1 MSGTP
6 VELYATLDLPPSVVR
21 DALMNVMRAI
31 GDREEPYRNL
41 TLAFE
46 LSGPGHAQLRVPIEA
61 TVVNR
66 PGRWECGIHI
76 EAAENAHLFPRFDG
90 TLSVTPDGGR
100 ESELWLQGTYV
111 PPGGALGKGLD
122 VVLLH
127 GSAQNSLRE
136 FLTWIAGEVRDEV
149 ERSERV
155 RADQARRFHG

>member
-6 VELYATLDLPPSVVR
+6 VEIYASLDLPPTVVR

-31 GDREEPYRNL
+31 GNREEPYANLAL
-41 TLAFE
+41 TLE
-46 LSGPGHAQLRVPIEA
+46 LKSPGHAQLRVPVEV

-76 EAAENAHLFPRFDG
+76 EAAENDRLFPTFDG

-111 PPGGALGKGLD
+111 PPGGALGKGVD
-122 VVLLH
+122 AVLLH
-127 GSAQNSLRE
+127 GSAENSLRE
-136 FLTWIAGEVRDEV
+136 FLDWIAGEVRDEV
-149 ERSERV
+149 DRSERE
-155 RADQARRFHG
+155 RAEQARRFHG

>member
-6 VELYATLDLPPSVVR
+6 VELYARLDLPPMVVR

-31 GDREEPYRNL
+31 GTRQEPYRNL
-41 TLAFE
+41 ALGFE
-46 LSGPGHAQLRVPIEA
+46 LSGPGHAQLRVPIEV

-66 PGRWECGIHI
+66 PGRWECGLHI
-76 EAAENAHLFPRFDG
+76 EAAANEHLFPRFDG

-122 VVLLH
+122 AAVLR
-127 GSAQNSLRE
+127 GSAETSLHE
-136 FLTWIAGEVRDEV
+136 FLNWIAGEVSNEV
-149 ERSERV
+149 ERSERE
-155 RADQARRFHG
+155 RAEQVRRFHG